1 MVRTT
6 TPPGEPGSSAPDF
19 TLPATDGRRYALAD
33 VRGSNGTLIAFICNH
48 CPYVRAI
55 RERLVR
61 DARELQALGV
71 GVAAI
76 SSNDA
81 VAYPEDSFDNM
92 RRTAA
97 EWGLP
102 FPYLYDESQQVAR
115 AYGAVCTP
123 DFFGYDAEL
132 KLRYRGRLDSSG
144 KQASPDAVRE
154 LFEAMRA
161 IAGGQPAPAEQNPSI
176 GCSIKW
182 KSAAMR

>member
-6 TPPGEPGSSAPDF
+6 TPPGELGSPAPDF
-19 TLPATDGRRYALAD
+19 RLPATDGRVCTLAD
-33 VRGSNGTLIAFICNH
+33 VRGRNGTLIAFICNH

-76 SSNDA
+76 NSNDA
-81 VAYPEDSFDNM
+81 SAYPEDSFENM
-92 RRTAA
+92 RRIAG

-102 FPYLYDESQQVAR
+102 FPYLYDESQRIAR

-123 DFFGYDAEL
+123 DFFGFDAGL
-132 KLRYRGRLDSSG
+132 TLRYRGRLDSSG
-144 KQASPDAVRE
+144 REPQPDAKRE

-161 IAGGQPAPAEQNPSI
+161 VVDGRAPPLVQNPSI
-176 GCSIKW
+176 GCSLKW
-182 KSAAMR
+182 KGAAG

>member
-6 TPPGEPGSSAPDF
+6 TPPGEPGSTAPDF
-19 TLPATDGRRYALAD
+19 VLPATDGRSLALAD
-33 VRGSNGTLIAFICNH
+33 VRGANGTLIAFICNH
-48 CPYVRAI
+48 CPYVQAI

-81 VAYPEDSFDNM
+81 VAYPQDSFEAM
-92 RRTAA
+92 RRIAR
-97 EWGLP
+97 EWALP
-102 FPYLYDESQQVAR
+102 FPYLYDESQEVAR

-123 DFFGYDAEL
+123 DFFGYDAAL

-144 KQASPDAVRE
+144 KSAQPGATRE

-161 IAGGQPAPAEQNPSI
+161 IAAGKPAPAEQQPSI
-176 GCSIKW
+176 GCSMKW
-182 KSAAMR
+182 KA

>member
-1 MVRTT
+1 MARTQ
-6 TPPGEPGSSAPDF
+6 TPPGELGSTAPDF
-19 TLPATDGRRYALAD
+19 RLAATDGRTCTLAD
-33 VRGSNGTLIAFICNH
+33 VRGRTGTLIAFICNH
-48 CPYVRAI
+48 CPYVQAI

-81 VAYPEDSFDNM
+81 VAHPADSFDSM
-92 RRTAA
+92 RRIAV

-123 DFFGYDAEL
+123 DFFGYDAQL

-144 KQASPDAVRE
+144 RDAEPGATRE

-161 IAGGQPAPAEQNPSI
+161 VAAGQSAPAVQNPSI
-176 GCSIKW
+176 GCSLKW
-182 KSAAMR
+182 KQGAG